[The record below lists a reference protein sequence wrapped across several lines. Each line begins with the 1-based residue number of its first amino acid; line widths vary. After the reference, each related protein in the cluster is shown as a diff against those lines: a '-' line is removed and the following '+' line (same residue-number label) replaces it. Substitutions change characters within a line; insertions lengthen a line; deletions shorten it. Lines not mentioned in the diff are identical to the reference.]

1 MGTLR
6 NLMSEAMQLRR
17 FSPRTQQAY
26 LAAVAGLAKHY
37 HRSPDQIDPT
47 QVQAYLLHL
56 TRERGLSW
64 SSCNVAVAA
73 FRFFYVDVLGR
84 DRIEMRIPV
93 RQKSSK
99 LPEVLSREELERL
112 FTCALRPNH
121 RALLLTTY
129 AAGLR
134 VSEVVRLK
142 VSDLDS
148 QRLMIRVEQGKGQK
162 DRYTILS
169 PRLLEEL
176 RLYWRSCRPRLWLF
190 PSTRPERSMHP
201 TCAQKIYYLAKARAQ
216 ISKSGGIH
224 TLRHCFATH
233 LLEAGVDLRTIQTLM
248 GHTSLIT
255 TQRYLQIRRQ
265 VLDSRQDLID
275 LLPGLGAQP

>member
-6 NLMSEAMQLRR
+6 NLMSDAMQLRR

-26 LAAVAGLAKHY
+26 LGAVAGLAKHY
-37 HRSPDQIDPT
+37 QCSPDQIDPT

-73 FRFFYVDVLGR
+73 FRFFYFDLLGR
-84 DRIEMRIPV
+84 DRTEMRIPV

-99 LPEVLSREELERL
+99 LPEILSREELGRL
-112 FTCALRPNH
+112 FACALRPNH

-148 QRLMIRVEQGKGQK
+148 QRLMIRVEQAKGQK

-176 RLYWRSCRPRLWLF
+176 RLYWRSCRLRLWLF
-190 PSTRPERSMHP
+190 PSTQASRENKLTNFSQTGFESRE
-201 TCAQKIYYLAKARAQ
+201 
-216 ISKSGGIH
+216 
-224 TLRHCFATH
+224 LRLHNPPVSAEQVVNLYSRGSSDRT
-233 LLEAGVDLRTIQTLM
+233 VDSPDLRTE
-248 GHTSLIT
+248 
-255 TQRYLQIRRQ
+255 
-265 VLDSRQDLID
+265 D
-275 LLPGLGAQP
+275 LLPGQSSRRHQQERRHPHATTLLCHSPARGRG